1 LLYLALFGISAAL
14 AQADDGSVLTIF
26 RSQSAREALQ
36 PIGDKGKITTVQIVL
51 RDATRDD
58 IEALQTLPGLRKVFM
73 CGQKVTDASAAKL
86 EKLKNLRELSF
97 YHNRLTDA
105 GVEHFRSLTTLENF
119 ALPSSLIT
127 DKGLESVGAMAN
139 LRELRLTDAGQAAP
153 VTDDG
158 LIYLA
163 NLTKLRKLT
172 IGYERITDSGLAGLQ
187 AIQSL
192 EELNLYRRTTSA
204 EGLKFL
210 TKMPRLKK
218 LGLAYN
224 QEDGEVLVKLHR
236 MLPNCAIDYG
246 SYPPSGLWGQP
257 AWFPLG
263 GEVYHS
269 QDRFEAEKGPLAF
282 KPQPRWFVGLV
293 RKPGSLEEKI
303 VSKTTGQA
311 EHASPGQLSDRNQP
325 AGGGPPLAPP
335 KQLDDLPILDQGAWL
350 SFSVAPAETADRLRF
365 SLTLKSSARTVW
377 REVEHRWTNTLPL
390 LFAFYAD
397 GQAVI
402 KHPTSV
408 GKFGGT
414 TQSEELVKRDG
425 QKNWSLM
432 VDAKSIGAILENT
445 DASELSIV
453 AVFAE
458 RQHEGYTGNG
468 PNPIADSLIE
478 AQVPRAAIV
487 VRSNVVRLKRSAG
500 KWEIA
505 KPTDEKR

>member
-1 LLYLALFGISAAL
+1 
-14 AQADDGSVLTIF
+14 
-26 RSQSAREALQ
+26 
-36 PIGDKGKITTVQIVL
+36 
-51 RDATRDD
+51 
-58 IEALQTLPGLRKVFM
+58 
-73 CGQKVTDASAAKL
+73 
-86 EKLKNLRELSF
+86 
-97 YHNRLTDA
+97 
-105 GVEHFRSLTTLENF
+105 
-119 ALPSSLIT
+119 
-127 DKGLESVGAMAN
+127 
-139 LRELRLTDAGQAAP
+139 
-153 VTDDG
+153 
-158 LIYLA
+158 
-163 NLTKLRKLT
+163 
-172 IGYERITDSGLAGLQ
+172 
-187 AIQSL
+187 
-192 EELNLYRRTTSA
+192 
-204 EGLKFL
+204 
-210 TKMPRLKK
+210 
-218 LGLAYN
+218 
-224 QEDGEVLVKLHR
+224 
-236 MLPNCAIDYG
+236 
-246 SYPPSGLWGQP
+246 
-257 AWFPLG
+257 
-263 GEVYHS
+263 
-269 QDRFEAEKGPLAF
+269 
-282 KPQPRWFVGLV
+282 
-293 RKPGSLEEKI
+293 
-303 VSKTTGQA
+303 
-311 EHASPGQLSDRNQP
+311 
-325 AGGGPPLAPP
+325 
-335 KQLDDLPILDQGAWL
+335 LDDLPILDQGAWL